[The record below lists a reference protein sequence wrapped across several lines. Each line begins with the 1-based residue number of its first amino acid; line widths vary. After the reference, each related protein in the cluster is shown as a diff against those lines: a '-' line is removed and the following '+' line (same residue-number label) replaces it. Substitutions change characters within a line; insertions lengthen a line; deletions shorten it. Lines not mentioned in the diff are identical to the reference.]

1 MIAVPDRLILVV
13 EDNERSLKLERDVL
27 QLHGY
32 QTIEA
37 RTAEEGLVLAAERLP
52 DLILMDIRLPGIDG
66 VTALGQLRADSRT
79 AAIPVIA
86 LTSSAMRADDERFQQ
101 ACFDGYL
108 AKRIPEPV
116 EARAPVLTDDFAPV
130 DQYLLKAAL

>member
-1 MIAVPDRLILVV
+1 MIPVPDRLILVV

-101 ACFDGYL
+101 AGFDGYL
-108 AKRIPEPV
+108 AKPIDFRQLVQEV
-116 EARAPVLTDDFAPV
+116 DARCRVGVRDP
-130 DQYLLKAAL
+130 

>member
-101 ACFDGYL
+101 AGFDGYL
-108 AKRIPEPV
+108 AKPIDFRQLVQEV
-116 EARAPVLTDDFAPV
+116 DARCRVGVRDL
-130 DQYLLKAAL
+130 

>member
-101 ACFDGYL
+101 AGFDGYL
-108 AKRIPEPV
+108 AKPIDFRQLVQEV
-116 EARAPVLTDDFAPV
+116 DARCRVGVRDP
-130 DQYLLKAAL
+130 

>member
-1 MIAVPDRLILVV
+1 MPDKLILIV

-37 RTAEEGLVLAAERLP
+37 RTAEDGLALATQQLP

-66 VTALGQLRADSRT
+66 VAALAVLRSDPRT
-79 AAIPVIA
+79 AAIPVMA
-86 LTSSAMRADDERFQQ
+86 LTSSAMTSDDERFQQ
-101 ACFDGYL
+101 AGFDGYL
-108 AKRIPEPV
+108 AKPINFRQLIEEV
-116 EARAPVLTDDFAPV
+116 DARCSV
-130 DQYLLKAAL
+130 AARDV